1 MLDAGTPVEP
11 VVVPVVIISRFSGNR
26 GTRRGLTVVH
36 FVSLDV
42 QVVVRSVVIG
52 GDAGLYNLERPD
64 AIERGSVV
72 GSPHDDLDIGDQ
84 ARRQGL
90 FQLVGSDDPEFRQL
104 GFRHA

>member
-42 QVVVRSVVIG
+42 QGSRSPV
-52 GDAGLYNLERPD
+52 
-64 AIERGSVV
+64 
-72 GSPHDDLDIGDQ
+72 
-84 ARRQGL
+84 
-90 FQLVGSDDPEFRQL
+90 
-104 GFRHA
+104 